1 MYVTIQYK
9 DVNRQ
14 FEEYSELSDFINYD
28 QDGNDDEKAD
38 KIKIISISD
47 DLPELSDITELI
59 EVWEFLDDLDEQER
73 EIALER
79 YNDIG
84 CDISD
89 WDDDYLG
96 VYDSWQDYIEQYV
109 GECVLS
115 ELPER
120 YQYYFDTESFGRD
133 VRYEGF
139 HSIYELNSGDV
150 AIYHN

>member
-1 MYVTIQYK
+1 MDVKLTYDEVTYSF
-9 DVNRQ
+9 DDW
-14 FEEYSELSDFINYD
+14 SELYNFINDNVEIDVDPQQVNLIYV
-28 QDGNDDEKAD
+28 
-38 KIKIISISD
+38 SD
-47 DLPELSDITELI
+47 DLPQTHCVETLL
-59 EVWEFLDDLDEQER
+59 EVWEFLDDLGEQER

-96 VYDSWQDYIEQYV
+96 VYVSWQDYIDQYV
-109 GECVLS
+109 DECVLS
-115 ELPER
+115 EIPVR

-139 HSIYELNSGDV
+139 HSIYDLNSGDV